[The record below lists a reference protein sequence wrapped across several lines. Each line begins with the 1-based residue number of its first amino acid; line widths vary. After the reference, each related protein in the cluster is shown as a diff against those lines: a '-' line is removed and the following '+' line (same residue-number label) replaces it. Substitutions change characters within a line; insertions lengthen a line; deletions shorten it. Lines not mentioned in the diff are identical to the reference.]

1 MLELVST
8 DYVEVTLSPEELK
21 KLNIRYIVSTND
33 FDEKILTGITNI
45 FTESGIEFQKYYEG
59 TQLSI
64 YRCVY

>member
-8 DYVEVTLSPEELK
+8 DYVEVTLSPEDLK

-33 FDEKILTGITNI
+33 FDEKIAAGTTNI
-45 FTESGIEFQKYYEG
+45 FKDSGIEFQKYYEG

-64 YRCVY
+64 YGCVY